1 MFLKHLTLQ
10 NFRSYT
16 KAEFSFGKDITLIV
30 GPNTSGKTNL
40 IEAVYLLATGESFR
54 ADRESEMVQFGEE
67 VGRVVGGDGETKL
80 EVVLPTEGHKRFLLN
95 GVSKRRIDF
104 AGNLSVVLFS
114 PLDLDIITDSPSLRR
129 RFLDRVLEQVDR
141 EYRVATTEYAKA
153 LRQRNALLERARET
167 GRKDTRQFAFW
178 DEHLIKNGEVITKK
192 REAFLR
198 FVNEARKDVFDFVAF
213 YDKSV
218 ISEARLAQYQVQE
231 VAAAATL
238 VGPHRDD
245 FSLSM
250 FDNERGTTHDVKLFG
265 SRGQQRLSV
274 LQLKFLELL
283 YIEKQSGQRPLLL
296 LDDIFSE
303 LDSEHIDHVLSIIGK
318 QQTIITTTHE
328 EFVDRKF
335 LKHMDVVELGEDAN
349 IPQGRS

>member
-1 MFLKHLTLQ
+1 MVLEHLSLQ
-10 NFRSYT
+10 NFRSYS
-16 KAEFSFGKDITLIV
+16 KATFTFSKATTLIV

-40 IEAVYLLATGESFR
+40 IEAVYLLATGKSFR
-54 ADRESEMVQFGEE
+54 AEKEQEMIQFEASL
-67 VGRVVGGDGETKL
+67 GRVKGGGEDTAL
-80 EVVLPTEGHKRFLLN
+80 EVVITNEKTLLKKYLVN
-95 GVSKRRIDF
+95 GVSKKRADF
-104 AGNLSVVLFS
+104 VGILSSVLFS
-114 PLDLDIITDSPSLRR
+114 PQDLEIIIGPPSLRR
-129 RFLDRVLEQVDR
+129 NFFDDVLSQVDR
-141 EYRVATTEYAKA
+141 EYAVALSEYTKA
-153 LRQRNALLERARET
+153 LRQRNALLERVRET
-167 GRKDTRQFAFW
+167 GVRDKRQFDYW
-178 DEHLIKNGEVITKK
+178 DSFLIKHGEVITQK
-192 REAFLR
+192 REAFIV
-198 FVNEARKDVFDFVAF
+198 FTNSEAKVVFDFVAF

-218 ISEARLAQYQVQE
+218 ISEARLVQYQVQE

-274 LQLKFLELL
+274 LQLKLLELL
-283 YIEKQSGQRPLLL
+283 YIEQQVGERPLLL

-328 EFVDRKF
+328 EFVEKRFAKDMRVLQ
-335 LKHMDVVELGEDAN
+335 LKET
-349 IPQGRS
+349 